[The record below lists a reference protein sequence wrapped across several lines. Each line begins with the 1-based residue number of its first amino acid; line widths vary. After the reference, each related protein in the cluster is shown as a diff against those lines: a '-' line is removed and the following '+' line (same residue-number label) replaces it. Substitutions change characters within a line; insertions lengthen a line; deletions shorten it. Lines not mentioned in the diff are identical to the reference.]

1 LVRHEVNPAQEEENG
16 LKLAKRLTRLGT
28 ETAFDVLVK
37 AKALEAAGKEIIH
50 LEIGEPDFPTP
61 TNVIRAATEALQS
74 GYTHY
79 CAPAGLQ
86 ELRES
91 IASEVSRTRGV
102 QISSDWILVT
112 PGAKPIMFYL
122 ILALVEEGDEVIY
135 PNPGF
140 PIYESMI
147 NFVGGTPIA
156 LPLREEYQFRFD
168 VKDLIARVTARTK
181 LIIINSPQNPT
192 GGLLTRSD
200 IEAIAEIAIQ
210 RDIMVLSDEIY
221 SRIIY
226 EGNHTS
232 IASLPGMLERTV
244 ILDGFSK
251 TYAMTGWRLGFGV
264 LPPFLHGHISK
275 LVTNSVSCT
284 APFAQRAGLEAL
296 ANTRTDVAS
305 MVDEFRRRRDFVVQ
319 KLNDIPGIRCLSPA
333 GAFYVFPNIKSFGR
347 QSSEFADYLLNEAG
361 VAVLSGTSFGEYGEG
376 YLRISYANS
385 IENLDKAI
393 HRIREATTGL

>member
-1 LVRHEVNPAQEEENG
+1 
-16 LKLAKRLTRLGT
+16 LKLANRLKRLGT
-28 ETAFDVLVK
+28 ETAFDVLAK
-37 AKALEAAGKEIIH
+37 AKVLEAAGKEIIH

-61 TNVIRAATEALQS
+61 PNIVRAAAEALQS

-79 CAPAGLQ
+79 CPSAGLQ

-91 IASEVSRTRGV
+91 IASEVSHTRGV
-102 QISSDWILVT
+102 HVSSDWVVVT

-122 ILALVEEGDEVIY
+122 ILALVEEGDEVLY

-147 NFVGGTPIA
+147 NFVGGRPVP
-156 LPLREEYQFRFD
+156 LPLLEEYQFRFD
-168 VKDLIARVTARTK
+168 VKDLIASVTRKTK

-192 GGLLTRSD
+192 GGLLTQSD
-200 IEAIAEIAIQ
+200 LEAIAEIAIQ
-210 RDIMVLSDEIY
+210 RDITVLSDEIY

-226 EGNHTS
+226 EGNHIS

-264 LPPFLHGHISK
+264 MPPLLQGHISK

-284 APFAQRAGLEAL
+284 AAFTQRAGLEAL
-296 ANTRTDVAS
+296 ANTEAEVTG
-305 MVDEFRRRRDFVVQ
+305 MVDEFRRRRDFVVER
-319 KLNDIPGIRCLSPA
+319 LNDIPGIRCLSPA
-333 GAFYVFPNIKSFGR
+333 GAFYVFPNIKGFGR
-347 QSSEFADYLLNEAG
+347 KSSECADYLLNEAG
-361 VAVLSGTSFGEYGEG
+361 VALLSGTSFGEYGEG

-385 IENLDKAI
+385 LENLDKAI
-393 HRIREATTGL
+393 RRIREATARLK

>member
-1 LVRHEVNPAQEEENG
+1 
-16 LKLAKRLTRLGT
+16 LKLAERLTRLGT

-61 TNVIRAATEALQS
+61 PNVIRAATEALQS

-86 ELRES
+86 ELREA

-102 QISSDWILVT
+102 HVSSDWIVVT

-122 ILALVEEGDEVIY
+122 IMALVEKGDEVIY

-147 NFVGGTPIA
+147 NFVGGHPIP
-156 LPLREEYQFRFD
+156 LPLLEEYQFRFD
-168 VKDLIARVTARTK
+168 VKDLIARVTSKTK

-192 GGLLTRSD
+192 GGLLTTTD
-200 IEAIAEIAIQ
+200 VEAIAEIAIQ
-210 RDIMVLSDEIY
+210 KNITVLSDEIY

-226 EGNHTS
+226 EGAHIS

-264 LPPFLHGHISK
+264 FPPFLQGHISK

-296 ANTRTDVAS
+296 ANTGAEVAK
-305 MVDEFRRRRDFVVQ
+305 MVDEFRHRRDFVVQ
-319 KLNDIPGIRCLSPA
+319 RLNEIPGIRCLTPA
-333 GAFYVFPNIKSFGR
+333 GAFYVFPNIKSFR
-347 QSSEFADYLLNEAG
+347 RTSSELSDYLLNEAG
-361 VAVLSGTSFGEYGEG
+361 VALLSGTSFGEYGEG

-385 IENLDKAI
+385 IENLETATS
-393 HRIREATTGL
+393 RIREATAKLG

>member
-1 LVRHEVNPAQEEENG
+1 
-16 LKLAKRLTRLGT
+16 LKLANRLKRLGT
-28 ETAFDVLVK
+28 ETAFDVLAK

-61 TNVIRAATEALQS
+61 PNIVRAAAEALQS

-79 CAPAGLQ
+79 CPSAGLQ

-91 IASEVSRTRGV
+91 IASEVSHTRGV
-102 QISSDWILVT
+102 HVSSDWVVVT

-122 ILALVEEGDEVIY
+122 ILALVEEGDEVLY

-147 NFVGGTPIA
+147 NFVGGRPVP
-156 LPLREEYQFRFD
+156 LPLLEKYQFRFD
-168 VKDLIARVTARTK
+168 VKDLIASVTPKTK

-192 GGLLTRSD
+192 GGLLTQTD
-200 IEAIAEIAIQ
+200 LEAIAEIAIQ
-210 RDIMVLSDEIY
+210 RDITVLSDEIY

-226 EGNHTS
+226 EGNHIS

-264 LPPFLHGHISK
+264 MPPLLQGHISK

-284 APFAQRAGLEAL
+284 AAFTQRAGLEAL
-296 ANTRTDVAS
+296 ANTEAEVTS
-305 MVDEFRRRRDFVVQ
+305 MVGEFRRRRDFIVER
-319 KLNDIPGIRCLSPA
+319 LNDIPGIRCLSPA
-333 GAFYVFPNIKSFGR
+333 GAFYVFPNIKGFGR
-347 QSSEFADYLLNEAG
+347 KSSEFADYLLNEAG
-361 VAVLSGTSFGEYGEG
+361 VALLSGTSFGEYGEG

-393 HRIREATTGL
+393 RRIREATARLK

>member
-1 LVRHEVNPAQEEENG
+1 M
-16 LKLAKRLTRLGT
+16 KLANRLKRLGT
-28 ETAFDVLVK
+28 ETAFDVLAK

-61 TNVIRAATEALQS
+61 PNIVRAAAEALQS

-79 CAPAGLQ
+79 CPSAGLK

-91 IASEVSRTRGV
+91 IASEVSHTRGV
-102 QISSDWILVT
+102 HVSSDWVVVT

-122 ILALVEEGDEVIY
+122 ILALVEEGDEVLY

-147 NFVGGTPIA
+147 NFVGGSPVP
-156 LPLREEYQFRFD
+156 LPLLEKYQFRFD
-168 VKDLIARVTARTK
+168 VKDLIASVTPRTK

-192 GGLLTRSD
+192 GGLLTQTD
-200 IEAIAEIAIQ
+200 LEAIAEIAIQ
-210 RDIMVLSDEIY
+210 RDITVLSDEIY

-226 EGNHTS
+226 EGNHIS

-264 LPPFLHGHISK
+264 MPPLLQGHISK

-284 APFAQRAGLEAL
+284 AAFTQRAGLEAL
-296 ANTRTDVAS
+296 ANTEAEVTS
-305 MVDEFRRRRDFVVQ
+305 MVGEFRRRRDFVVER
-319 KLNDIPGIRCLSPA
+319 LNDIPGIRCLSPA
-333 GAFYVFPNIKSFGR
+333 GAFYVFPNIKGFGR
-347 QSSEFADYLLNEAG
+347 KSSEFADYLLNEAG
-361 VAVLSGTSFGEYGEG
+361 VALLSGTSFGEYGEG

-393 HRIREATTGL
+393 HRIREATARLK

>member
-1 LVRHEVNPAQEEENG
+1 M
-16 LKLAKRLTRLGT
+16 KLASRLNRLGT

-37 AKALEAAGKEIIH
+37 AKALEAQGREIIH
-50 LEIGEPDFPTP
+50 LEIGEPDFRTP
-61 TNVIRAATEALQS
+61 SHIIHAASEALDQ

-79 CAPAGLQ
+79 CASAGLQ
-86 ELRES
+86 ELREA
-91 IASEVSRTRGV
+91 IAAEISRSRSV
-102 QISSDWILVT
+102 KVDPDWVVVT

-147 NFVGGTPIA
+147 NFVGGTPVP
-156 LPLREEYQFRFD
+156 LPLQEKYDFRFD
-168 VKDLIARVTARTK
+168 VNDLLSKVSPRTK

-192 GGLLTRSD
+192 GGLLTKSD
-200 IEAIAEIAIQ
+200 LEAIAGIAIR
-210 RDIMVLSDEIY
+210 RDIMILSDEIY

-226 EGNHTS
+226 AGSHLS
-232 IASLPGMLERTV
+232 IASLPGMLERTI

-264 LPPFLHGHISK
+264 MPPGLQAHISK

-284 APFAQRAGLEAL
+284 PPFTQRAGLEAL
-296 ANTRTDVAS
+296 ASAQSEVHHMVA
-305 MVDEFRRRRDFVVQ
+305 EFRRRRDFIV
-319 KLNDIPGIRCLSPA
+319 KGLNEISGIRCLCPS
-333 GAFYVFPNIKSFGR
+333 GAFYAFPNIQSFGKK
-347 QSSEFADYLLNEAG
+347 SSDLADYLLQEAG
-361 VAVLSGTSFGEYGEG
+361 VAVLSGTSFGQYGEG

-385 IENLDKAI
+385 IENLGKAI
-393 HRIREATTGL
+393 DRIKEATRRL

>member
-1 LVRHEVNPAQEEENG
+1 
-16 LKLAKRLTRLGT
+16 
-28 ETAFDVLVK
+28 
-37 AKALEAAGKEIIH
+37 
-50 LEIGEPDFPTP
+50 
-61 TNVIRAATEALQS
+61 
-74 GYTHY
+74 
-79 CAPAGLQ
+79 
-86 ELRES
+86 
-91 IASEVSRTRGV
+91 
-102 QISSDWILVT
+102 
-112 PGAKPIMFYL
+112 
-122 ILALVEEGDEVIY
+122 VEKGDEVIY

-147 NFVGGTPIA
+147 NFVGGTPIP

-168 VKDLIARVTARTK
+168 VKDLIAKVTAQTK

-192 GGLLTRSD
+192 GGLLTQSD
-200 IEAIAEIAIQ
+200 IEAIAEIATERNIP
-210 RDIMVLSDEIY
+210 VLSDEIY

-226 EGNHTS
+226 EGNHIS

-264 LPPFLHGHISK
+264 MPPFLHGHISK

-296 ANTRTDVAS
+296 ANTGAEVAS
-305 MVDEFRRRRDFVVQ
+305 MVAEFRRRRDFVVQ
-319 KLNDIPGIRCLSPA
+319 KLNEIPGIRCLLPA

-393 HRIREATTGL
+393 HRIREATARL